1 MEVRCCIHGRTERQ
15 KCKECNLMM
24 GGVTLTKAMKAQ
36 LLEYIKEHK
45 ELGYYWGNKEQF
57 WARHEKIMKWVEGQ
71 QTK

>member
-1 MEVRCCIHGRTERQ
+1 
-15 KCKECNLMM
+15 M